1 MLGHAPMPQQAA
13 AKPLRPA
20 AGREGEEVVFNSVL
34 LGAHIVPPGNGEYP
48 HGKVVIASAAR
59 EIVASEQDVRAQFP
73 VVALDCVVLGTNA
86 QSPVMGLHRQRPEGR
101 GVADDCPPP

>member
-1 MLGHAPMPQQAA
+1 MPQQAA

-34 LGAHIVPPGNGEYP
+34 LGAHIVPPSNGEYP

-73 VVALDCVVLGTNA
+73 VVAFDCGVWDERAVPG
-86 QSPVMGLHRQRPEGR
+86 H
-101 GVADDCPPP
+101 GVAQAETGGKRRCR

>member
-1 MLGHAPMPQQAA
+1 MPQQAA

-34 LGAHIVPPGNGEYP
+34 LDAHIVPPGNGEYP

-73 VVALDCVVLGTNA
+73 VVAFDCVVSGTNA

-101 GVADDCPPP
+101 GVADDCR